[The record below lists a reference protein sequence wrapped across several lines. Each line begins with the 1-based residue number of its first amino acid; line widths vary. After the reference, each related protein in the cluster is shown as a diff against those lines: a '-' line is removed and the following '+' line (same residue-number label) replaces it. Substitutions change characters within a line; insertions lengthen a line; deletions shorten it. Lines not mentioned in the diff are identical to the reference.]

1 MPNAIFNY
9 NVQINGKHEARI
21 KGVIA
26 DVSSIIQESLQN
38 GGKDSVIPKL
48 FVEAKSNRQSE
59 YFSIE
64 DSLGLMKPTIDG
76 DKPKTDKSGEIG
88 NKRISHVIYTLDTMV
103 TQTMMEDSGYGMDL
117 GIERRARDLPESYF
131 ATRELLAQKAYTEA
145 EKTGFNFYGAPIDLT
160 TYDGMP
166 LFSASHKYGAPDGEG
181 HAKGTQS
188 NLFYIVESN
197 PNAGFMAEVLAQA
210 AAEINQMK
218 NANGMAQGFIADTIV
233 TSADRRQTKLNT
245 MLRQASGSEYF
256 PGGNNNDI
264 NTQYGQWNMFS
275 LNQWET
281 DAFEFIVMSQKAKA
295 QNKSMFFNRTNLD
308 INVWTENGTRNVH
321 WDSRA
326 RWGLGHVDYKHA
338 VKIKVFKEKPG
349 DVSGMTELKIG

>member
-48 FVEAKSNRQSE
+48 FVHAKSNRQSE
-59 YFSIE
+59 YFAIE

-76 DKPKTDKSGEIG
+76 DKPKTDKTNEIG
-88 NKRISHVIYTLDTMV
+88 GKRISHCIFTLDTMV
-103 TQTMMEDSGYGMDL
+103 TQTQIEDANYGMDL
-117 GIERRARDLPESYF
+117 SIEKRARELPEAYF
-131 ATRELLAQKAYTEA
+131 NTRELLAQKAYTEA
-145 EKTGFNFYGAPIDLT
+145 EKTGFDFYGAKIDTT

-166 LFSASHKYGAPDGEG
+166 LFSANHKFGAEDG
-181 HAKGTQS
+181 HALGTQS

-210 AAEINQMK
+210 AAQLNQLK

-233 TSADRRQTKLNT
+233 TSGDARVTKLNT

-256 PGGNNNDI
+256 PGGPNNDI
-264 NTQYGQWNMFS
+264 NTQYGQWNMFA

-281 DAFEFIVMSQKAKA
+281 PNFEFIVMSQKAKN
-295 QNKSMFFNRTNLD
+295 QNKSMFFDRTNLSID
-308 INVWTENGTRNVH
+308 VWTEHGTRNVH

-338 VKIKVFKEKPG
+338 VKIKVFKEAPS
-349 DVSGMTELKIG
+349 DTSGMTQLIIK

>member
-48 FVEAKSNRQSE
+48 FVKAKSNRQSE

-76 DKPKTDKSGEIG
+76 DKPKTDKAGEIG
-88 NKRISHVIYTLDTMV
+88 SKRISHAIYTLDTMV
-103 TQTMMEDSGYGMDL
+103 TETMIEDAGYGMDIS
-117 GIERRARDLPESYF
+117 IERRARDLPEAYF
-131 ATRELLAQKAYTEA
+131 NTRELLAQKAYTEA
-145 EKTGFNFYGAPIDLT
+145 EKTGFDFYGAKIDLT

-166 LFSASHKYGAPDGEG
+166 LFSANHKYGAQDG
-181 HAKGTQS
+181 HAFGTQS

-210 AAEINQMK
+210 AAQLNQMK

-233 TSADRRQTKLNT
+233 TSGDARVTKLNT

-256 PGGNNNDI
+256 PGGPNNDI
-264 NTQYGQWNMFS
+264 NTQYGQWNMFAM
-275 LNQWET
+275 NQWET
-281 DAFEFIVMSQKAKA
+281 PNFEFIVMSQKAKD
-295 QNKSMFFNRTNLD
+295 QNKSMFFDRTNLS
-308 INVWTENGTRNVH
+308 INVWTENGSRNTH

-338 VKIKVFKEKPG
+338 IKVKVFKEAPS
-349 DVSGMTELKIG
+349 DTSGMTQLIIK